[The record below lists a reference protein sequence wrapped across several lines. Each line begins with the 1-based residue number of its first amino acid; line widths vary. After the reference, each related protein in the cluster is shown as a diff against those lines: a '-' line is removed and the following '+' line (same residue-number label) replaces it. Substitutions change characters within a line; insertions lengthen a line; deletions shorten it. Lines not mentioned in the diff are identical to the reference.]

1 MSSYQL
7 LLGAWHACTG
17 YPKVENSGHRSRAI
31 ETVQARANQIDTVPH
46 AYARACTVSIALEP
60 CVTDIRH
67 PASWPLAAG
76 QARALAG
83 WPHA

>member
-1 MSSYQL
+1 MYNVSGWQ

-31 ETVQARANQIDTVPH
+31 ETELARANAMGTVPI
-46 AYARACTVSIALEP
+46 AYARARSLSIALEA

-67 PASWPLAAG
+67 PASCPLARQSQDSGASEY
-76 QARALAG
+76 
-83 WPHA
+83 